1 MKYQVFEMH
10 ADAKRS
16 LLRELASELSD
27 EIISGM
33 VEEYTDRLRRD
44 RAGYFIRIKGD
55 EFQTPVIGDF
65 EWGIEPGDI
74 LLLEIDDT
82 DHRHDN
88 PDLYGDE

>member
-10 ADAKRS
+10 IDAKRR
-16 LLRELASELSD
+16 LLRELAYDLTD
-27 EIISGM
+27 EIVSKM

-44 RAGYFIRIKGD
+44 KAGYFIRMQGD
-55 EFQTPVIGDF
+55 EFAMPSTGHFDYP
-65 EWGIEPGDI
+65 IEPSDI
-74 LLLEIDDT
+74 LLLEIEDT